1 MCRKSVSLS
10 PSLRDELASIAGPP
24 EGAGARA
31 AVMAGPLPTLPMP
44 LRQELLETLGVAE
57 RLQRLVAALTKEAEV
72 LELGSKIQSE
82 VHSEMSKTQREYYL
96 REQMKAIQKEL
107 GETDERTQEIDT
119 LRQKIE
125 AAGMTEEARVEALRE
140 LDRLTKMP
148 PAAAEYTVVRT
159 YIDWLVSMPW
169 KQETT
174 DSANIAE
181 AHGVLDDDHE
191 GLDKINDRILEYI
204 AVKKIRPSG

>member
-10 PSLRDELASIAGPP
+10 PSLRDELASIAGTA
-24 EGAGARA
+24 EGRGALADLIA
-31 AVMAGPLPTLPMP
+31 ASLPTLPMT
-44 LRQELLETLGVAE
+44 LRQGLLETLGVAE

-82 VHSEMSKTQREYYL
+82 VHSEMSKTQRDYYL

-148 PAAAEYTVVRT
+148 PAAAEYTVART

-169 KQETT
+169 QQETT

-181 AHGVLDDDHE
+181 AHGILDEDAE
-191 GLDKINDRILEYI
+191 GPRK
-204 AVKKIRPSG
+204 VQ